1 MVQKLL
7 KEEGVHFLTT
17 YSIETKTS
25 VVECFNRTLKTCMW
39 RYFTE
44 HQTRKYTPILQ
55 QLVHIY
61 NHTYHR
67 SIGRT
72 AAQVDRTN
80 EEEVW
85 HKLYSPKQS
94 MKRQA

>member
-7 KEEGVHFLTT
+7 EEEGVHFFTT
-17 YSIETKTS
+17 YNVETKAS
-25 VVECFNRTLKTCMW
+25 VVERFNRTLKSCMW
-39 RYFTE
+39 RYITE

-55 QLVHIY
+55 QLMHAY

-72 AAQVDRTN
+72 PAQVDQKN
-80 EEEVW
+80 EEEV
-85 HKLYSPKQS
+85 
-94 MKRQA
+94 